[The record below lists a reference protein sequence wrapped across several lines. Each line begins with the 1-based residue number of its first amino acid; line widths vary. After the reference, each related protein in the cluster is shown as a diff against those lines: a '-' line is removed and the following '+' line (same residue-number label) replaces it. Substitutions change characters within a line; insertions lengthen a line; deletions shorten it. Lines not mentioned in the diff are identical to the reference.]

1 MYKKPSLPKQFLIYI
16 GMTVVALIFMF
27 PLIWMI
33 VSSFKDDAMI
43 FSDITSLKAFVPAFK
58 EDVFFNYKEVISKL
72 PLVKAMLN
80 SLSYI
85 IVIIALG
92 LIVNS
97 MAGYAFARLKFPKKN
112 LLFALI
118 LAVMIIPAQT
128 VMLPQFSIIY
138 KMGLSNSYLALILPA
153 IASPMYI
160 FLFRQNFMGI
170 PESIEEAA
178 KLDGASAI
186 RTFFQLVVPLAKPV
200 YATVGILVFIASIL
214 TTVAVMVFI
223 ACWNDFVWPVM
234 VISDSSKQTIQMA
247 LSSLFS
253 IQPVNYGNVMAG
265 LTLVT
270 IPVLIIFLSLQ
281 KYYVAGIASTGAKN

>member
-1 MYKKPSLPKQFLIYI
+1 MSKKMSVPKKILVYI
-16 GMTVVALIFMF
+16 CMTVIALIFMF
-27 PLIWMI
+27 PLIWMV
-33 VSSFKDDAMI
+33 VSSFKNDAAI
-43 FSDITSLKAFVPAFK
+43 FTDITSLKAFLPSFQS
-58 EDVFFNYKEVISKL
+58 DVFFNYKEVVAKL
-72 PLVKAMLN
+72 PLIKAMLN
-80 SLSYI
+80 SFSYI
-85 IVIIALG
+85 IVIIAFG

-97 MAGYAFARLKFPKKN
+97 MAGYAFARLKFPMKN
-112 LLFALI
+112 LFFSII

-153 IASPMYI
+153 LASPMYI

-178 KLDGASAI
+178 KIDGASAL
-186 RTFFQLVVPLAKPV
+186 RTFFQLIMPLAKPV
-200 YATVGILVFIASIL
+200 YATVSILVFIAY
-214 TTVAVMVFI
+214 
-223 ACWNDFVWPVM
+223 WNDFVWPVM
-234 VISDSSKQTIQMA
+234 VISDTGKQTIQMA
-247 LSSLFS
+247 LSSLFN
-253 IQPVNYGNVMAG
+253 IKPVNYGNVMAG

>member
-1 MYKKPSLPKQFLIYI
+1 MKKMSLFRKILMYILLTMI
-16 GMTVVALIFMF
+16 ALVFMF
-27 PLIWMI
+27 PLIWML
-33 VSSFKDDAMI
+33 VSSFKDDAGI
-43 FSDITSLKAFVPAFK
+43 FSDITGLKAFLPSFK
-58 EDVFFNYKEVISKL
+58 AEVFFNYQEVLGRI

-85 IVIIALG
+85 VVVIVLG

-97 MAGYAFARLKFPKKN
+97 MAGYAFARLDFPHKN
-112 LLFALI
+112 LIFSML
-118 LAVMIIPAQT
+118 LAVMVIPAQT

-160 FLFRQNFMGI
+160 FLFRQNFLGI

-178 KLDGASAI
+178 KLDGASALRI
-186 RTFFQLVVPLAKPV
+186 FFQRIMPLAKPI
-200 YATVGILVFIASIL
+200 YATVTILVFIAL
-214 TTVAVMVFI
+214 
-223 ACWNDFVWPVM
+223 WNDFVWPVM
-234 VISDSSKQTIQMA
+234 VISDTGKQAIQMA

-253 IQPVNYGNVMAG
+253 ISPVNYGNVMAG
-265 LTLVT
+265 LTIVT

-281 KYYVAGIASTGAKN
+281 KYYVAGVASTGAKN

>member
-138 KMGLSNSYLALILPA
+138 KMGLSNSYLALVL
-153 IASPMYI
+153 
-160 FLFRQNFMGI
+160 
-170 PESIEEAA
+170 
-178 KLDGASAI
+178 
-186 RTFFQLVVPLAKPV
+186 PLAKPV
-200 YATVGILVFIASIL
+200 YATVGILVFIA
-214 TTVAVMVFI
+214 
-223 ACWNDFVWPVM
+223 CWNDFVWPVM
-234 VISDSSKQTIQMA
+234 IISDSSKQTIQMA

-270 IPVLIIFLSLQ
+270 IPVLIIFLSLR

>member
-1 MYKKPSLPKQFLIYI
+1 M
-16 GMTVVALIFMF
+16 
-27 PLIWMI
+27 
-33 VSSFKDDAMI
+33 
-43 FSDITSLKAFVPAFK
+43 
-58 EDVFFNYKEVISKL
+58 
-72 PLVKAMLN
+72 
-80 SLSYI
+80 
-85 IVIIALG
+85 VIIALG

-112 LLFALI
+112 LFFSLI
-118 LAVMIIPAQT
+118 LAVMIIPGQT

-138 KMGLSNSYLALILPA
+138 KLGLSNSYLALILPA

-178 KLDGASAI
+178 KLDGASAV
-186 RTFFQLVVPLAKPV
+186 RTFFQLIVPLAKPV
-200 YATVGILVFIASIL
+200 YATVSIL
-214 TTVAVMVFI
+214 VFI

-234 VISDSSKQTIQMA
+234 VISDNSKQTIQMA

>member
-1 MYKKPSLPKQFLIYI
+1 MYKKPSLSKQILIYI
-16 GMTVVALIFMF
+16 GMTVAALIFMF

-43 FSDITSLKAFVPAFK
+43 FSDITSLKAFLPAFK
-58 EDVFFNYKEVISKL
+58 EDVFFNYKEVLAKL
-72 PLVKAMLN
+72 PLIKAMLN

-85 IVIIALG
+85 VVIIALG

-112 LLFALI
+112 LFFSLI
-118 LAVMIIPAQT
+118 LAVMIIPGQT

-138 KMGLSNSYLALILPA
+138 KLGLSNSYLALILPA

-178 KLDGASAI
+178 KLDGASAV
-186 RTFFQLVVPLAKPV
+186 RTFFQLIVPLAKPV
-200 YATVGILVFIASIL
+200 YATVSIL
-214 TTVAVMVFI
+214 VFI

-234 VISDSSKQTIQMA
+234 VISDNSKQTIQMA

>member
-1 MYKKPSLPKQFLIYI
+1 MYKKPSLSKQILIYI
-16 GMTVVALIFMF
+16 GMTVAALIFMF

-43 FSDITSLKAFVPAFK
+43 FSDITSLKAFLPAFK
-58 EDVFFNYKEVISKL
+58 EDIFFNYKEVLAKL
-72 PLVKAMLN
+72 PLIKAMLN

-85 IVIIALG
+85 VVIIALG

-112 LLFALI
+112 LFFSLI
-118 LAVMIIPAQT
+118 LAVMIIPGQT

-138 KMGLSNSYLALILPA
+138 KLGLSNSYLALILPA

-178 KLDGASAI
+178 KLDGASAV
-186 RTFFQLVVPLAKPV
+186 RTFFQLIVPLAKPV
-200 YATVGILVFIASIL
+200 YATVSIL
-214 TTVAVMVFI
+214 VFI

-234 VISDSSKQTIQMA
+234 VISDNSKQTIQMA

-270 IPVLIIFLSLQ
+270 IPVLIIFLSPQ
-281 KYYVAGIASTGAKN
+281 KDYVAGIASTGAKN

>member
-1 MYKKPSLPKQFLIYI
+1 MKKMSLSRKILMYILLSVI
-16 GMTVVALIFMF
+16 ALVFMF
-27 PLIWMI
+27 PLIWML
-33 VSSFKDDAMI
+33 VSSFKDDAGI
-43 FSDITSLKAFVPAFK
+43 FSDITGLKAFLPSFK
-58 EDVFFNYKEVISKL
+58 AEVFFNYQEVLGRI

-85 IVIIALG
+85 VVVIVLG

-97 MAGYAFARLKFPKKN
+97 MAGYAFARLDFPHKN
-112 LLFALI
+112 LIFSML
-118 LAVMIIPAQT
+118 LAVMVIPAQT

-160 FLFRQNFMGI
+160 FLFRQNFLGI

-178 KLDGASAI
+178 KLDGASALRI
-186 RTFFQLVVPLAKPV
+186 FFQLIMPLAKPI
-200 YATVGILVFIASIL
+200 YATVTILVFIAL
-214 TTVAVMVFI
+214 
-223 ACWNDFVWPVM
+223 WNDFVWPVM
-234 VISDSSKQTIQMA
+234 VISDTGKQTIQMA

-253 IQPVNYGNVMAG
+253 ISPVNYGNVMAG
-265 LTLVT
+265 LTIVT

-281 KYYVAGIASTGAKN
+281 KYYVAGVASTGAKN

>member
-1 MYKKPSLPKQFLIYI
+1 MYKKPSLPKQILIYI
-16 GMTVVALIFMF
+16 GMTVAALIFMF
-27 PLIWMI
+27 PLIWMV

-43 FSDITSLKAFVPAFK
+43 FSDITSLKAFLPAFK
-58 EDVFFNYKEVISKL
+58 KDVFFNYKEVLARL
-72 PLVKAMLN
+72 PLIKAMLN

-85 IVIIALG
+85 VVIIALG
-92 LIVNS
+92 LVVNS

-112 LLFALI
+112 LFFSII

-138 KMGLSNSYLALILPA
+138 KLGLSNSYLALILPA

-178 KLDGASAI
+178 KLDGASAV
-186 RTFFQLVVPLAKPV
+186 RTFFQLIVPLAKPV
-200 YATVGILVFIASIL
+200 YATVSILVFIAY
-214 TTVAVMVFI
+214 
-223 ACWNDFVWPVM
+223 WNDFVWPVM
-234 VISDSSKQTIQMA
+234 VISDTSKQTIQMA

>member
-1 MYKKPSLPKQFLIYI
+1 
-16 GMTVVALIFMF
+16 MF

-43 FSDITSLKAFVPAFK
+43 FSDITSLKAFAPAFK

-170 PESIEEAA
+170 PEVLK
-178 KLDGASAI
+178 KLPSWTAPVRLEPFSSWSCLWQN
-186 RTFFQLVVPLAKPV
+186 RCMQL
-200 YATVGILVFIASIL
+200 LVFLYLLPAGMIL
-214 TTVAVMVFI
+214 
-223 ACWNDFVWPVM
+223 
-234 VISDSSKQTIQMA
+234 
-247 LSSLFS
+247 
-253 IQPVNYGNVMAG
+253 YGR
-265 LTLVT
+265 LW
-270 IPVLIIFLSLQ
+270 
-281 KYYVAGIASTGAKN
+281 

>member
-1 MYKKPSLPKQFLIYI
+1 MYKKPSLPKQVLIYI

-43 FSDITSLKAFVPAFK
+43 FSDIPSLKAFAPAFK

-186 RTFFQLVVPLAKPV
+186 RTFFQLIVPLAKPV
-200 YATVGILVFIASIL
+200 YATVGILVPSRWL
-214 TTVAVMVFI
+214 
-223 ACWNDFVWPVM
+223 
-234 VISDSSKQTIQMA
+234 
-247 LSSLFS
+247 
-253 IQPVNYGNVMAG
+253 
-265 LTLVT
+265 
-270 IPVLIIFLSLQ
+270 
-281 KYYVAGIASTGAKN
+281 

>member
-1 MYKKPSLPKQFLIYI
+1 MKKMSLFRKILMYILLTMI
-16 GMTVVALIFMF
+16 ALVFMF
-27 PLIWMI
+27 PLIWML
-33 VSSFKDDAMI
+33 VSSFKDDAGI
-43 FSDITSLKAFVPAFK
+43 FSDITGLKAFLPSFK
-58 EDVFFNYKEVISKL
+58 AEVFFNYQEVLGRI

-85 IVIIALG
+85 VVVIVLG

-97 MAGYAFARLKFPKKN
+97 MAGYAFARLDFPHKN
-112 LLFALI
+112 LIFSML
-118 LAVMIIPAQT
+118 LAIMVIPAQT

-160 FLFRQNFMGI
+160 FLFRQNFLGI

-178 KLDGASAI
+178 KLDGASALRI
-186 RTFFQLVVPLAKPV
+186 FFQRIMPLAKPI
-200 YATVGILVFIASIL
+200 YATVTILVFIAL
-214 TTVAVMVFI
+214 
-223 ACWNDFVWPVM
+223 WNDFVWPVM
-234 VISDSSKQTIQMA
+234 VISDTGKQTIQMA

-253 IQPVNYGNVMAG
+253 ISPVNYGNVMAG
-265 LTLVT
+265 LTIVT

-281 KYYVAGIASTGAKN
+281 KYYVAGVASTGAKN

>member
-1 MYKKPSLPKQFLIYI
+1 MEIKVSLPKKI
-16 GMTVVALIFMF
+16 GMYLMLTVIALIFMF
-27 PLIWMI
+27 PLIWMV

-43 FSDITSLKAFVPAFK
+43 FSDITSLKAFLPAFK
-58 EDVFFNYKEVISKL
+58 EDVFFNYKEVMNRL
-72 PLVKAMLN
+72 PLVQAMLN
-80 SLSYI
+80 SFSYI

-92 LIVNS
+92 LVVNS
-97 MAGYAFARLKFPKKN
+97 MAGYAFARLRFPKKN
-112 LLFALI
+112 LIFSII
-118 LAVMIIPAQT
+118 LGVMIIPAQT

-178 KLDGASAI
+178 KLDGASAF
-186 RTFFQLVVPLAKPV
+186 RTFFQLIMPLAKPV
-200 YATVGILVFIASIL
+200 YATVAILVFIAY
-214 TTVAVMVFI
+214 
-223 ACWNDFVWPVM
+223 WNDFVWPVM

-265 LTLVT
+265 LTIVT

>member
-1 MYKKPSLPKQFLIYI
+1 MYKKPSLPKKILIYI
-16 GMTVVALIFMF
+16 GMTVAALIFMF

-43 FSDITSLKAFVPAFK
+43 FSDITSLKAFLPAFK
-58 EDVFFNYKEVISKL
+58 EDVFFNYKEVLAKL
-72 PLVKAMLN
+72 PLIKAMLN

-85 IVIIALG
+85 VVIIVLG

-97 MAGYAFARLKFPKKN
+97 MAGYAFVRLKFPKKN
-112 LLFALI
+112 LFFSII
-118 LAVMIIPAQT
+118 LAVMIIPTQT

-138 KMGLSNSYLALILPA
+138 KLGLSNSYLALILPA

-178 KLDGASAI
+178 KLDGASAV
-186 RTFFQLVVPLAKPV
+186 RTFFQLIVPLAKPV
-200 YATVGILVFIASIL
+200 YATVSILVFIAY
-214 TTVAVMVFI
+214 
-223 ACWNDFVWPVM
+223 WNDFVWPVM
-234 VISDSSKQTIQMA
+234 VISDTSKQTIQMA

-270 IPVLIIFLSLQ
+270 ISVLIIFLSLQ

>member
-1 MYKKPSLPKQFLIYI
+1 MSKKMSVPKKILVYI
-16 GMTVVALIFMF
+16 CMTVIALIFMF

-33 VSSFKDDAMI
+33 VSSFKDDAAI
-43 FSDITSLKAFVPAFK
+43 FTDITSLKAFLPSFQS
-58 EDVFFNYKEVISKL
+58 DVFFNYKEVVAKL
-72 PLVKAMLN
+72 PLIKAMLN
-80 SLSYI
+80 SFSYI
-85 IVIIALG
+85 IVIIAIG
-92 LIVNS
+92 LVVNS
-97 MAGYAFARLKFPKKN
+97 MAGYAFARLKFPMKN
-112 LLFALI
+112 LFFSII

-153 IASPMYI
+153 LANPMYI

-178 KLDGASAI
+178 KIDGASAL
-186 RTFFQLVVPLAKPV
+186 RTFFQLIVPLAKPV
-200 YATVGILVFIASIL
+200 YATVSILVFIAY
-214 TTVAVMVFI
+214 
-223 ACWNDFVWPVM
+223 WNDFVWPVM
-234 VISDSSKQTIQMA
+234 VISDTGKQTIQMA
-247 LSSLFS
+247 LSSLFN
-253 IQPVNYGNVMAG
+253 IKPVNYGNVMAG

>member
-118 LAVMIIPAQT
+118 
-128 VMLPQFSIIY
+128 
-138 KMGLSNSYLALILPA
+138 
-153 IASPMYI
+153 
-160 FLFRQNFMGI
+160 
-170 PESIEEAA
+170 
-178 KLDGASAI
+178 
-186 RTFFQLVVPLAKPV
+186 VPLAKPV
-200 YATVGILVFIASIL
+200 YATVGIL
-214 TTVAVMVFI
+214 VFI

>member
-1 MYKKPSLPKQFLIYI
+1 MKKMSLSRKILMYILLTMI
-16 GMTVVALIFMF
+16 ALVFMF
-27 PLIWMI
+27 PLIWML
-33 VSSFKDDAMI
+33 VSSFKDDAGI
-43 FSDITSLKAFVPAFK
+43 FSDITGLKAFLPSFK
-58 EDVFFNYKEVISKL
+58 AEVFFNYQEVLGRI

-85 IVIIALG
+85 VVVIVLG

-97 MAGYAFARLKFPKKN
+97 MAGYAFARLDFPHKN
-112 LLFALI
+112 LIFSML
-118 LAVMIIPAQT
+118 LAVMVIPAQT

-160 FLFRQNFMGI
+160 FLFRQNFLGI

-178 KLDGASAI
+178 KLDGASALRI
-186 RTFFQLVVPLAKPV
+186 FFQRIMPLAKPI
-200 YATVGILVFIASIL
+200 YATVTILVFIAL
-214 TTVAVMVFI
+214 
-223 ACWNDFVWPVM
+223 WNDFVWPVM
-234 VISDSSKQTIQMA
+234 VISDTGKQTIQMA

-253 IQPVNYGNVMAG
+253 ISPVNYGNVMAG
-265 LTLVT
+265 LTIVT

-281 KYYVAGIASTGAKN
+281 KYYVAGVASTGQRTNCIKQICRTL

>member
-1 MYKKPSLPKQFLIYI
+1 MSVPKKILVYI
-16 GMTVVALIFMF
+16 CMTVIALIFMF
-27 PLIWMI
+27 PLIWMV
-33 VSSFKDDAMI
+33 VSSFKNDAAI
-43 FSDITSLKAFVPAFK
+43 FTDITSLKAFLPSFQS
-58 EDVFFNYKEVISKL
+58 DVFFNYKEVVAKL
-72 PLVKAMLN
+72 PLIKAMLN
-80 SLSYI
+80 SFSYI
-85 IVIIALG
+85 IVIIAFG

-97 MAGYAFARLKFPKKN
+97 MAGYAFARLKFPMKN
-112 LLFALI
+112 LFFSII

-153 IASPMYI
+153 LASPMYI

-178 KLDGASAI
+178 KIDGASAL
-186 RTFFQLVVPLAKPV
+186 RTFFQLIMPLAKPV
-200 YATVGILVFIASIL
+200 YATVSILVFIAY
-214 TTVAVMVFI
+214 
-223 ACWNDFVWPVM
+223 WNDFVWPVM
-234 VISDSSKQTIQMA
+234 VISDTGKQTIQMA
-247 LSSLFS
+247 LSSLFN
-253 IQPVNYGNVMAG
+253 IKPVNYGNVMAG